1 MPWAI
6 LETKGEWTDIVS
18 VLKITTMQSAFV
30 VLCLKEIN
38 HIPFYESKN
47 KLNNNCLIN
56 ATCLKQINKCYKRG
70 IIITSYLEMDTIF
83 K

>member
-1 MPWAI
+1 MQRAI

-18 VLKITTMQSAFV
+18 VLKITTMKSCFA
-30 VLCLKEIN
+30 VLCLKEMN

-70 IIITSYLEMDTIF
+70 IIIISYLEMDL
-83 K
+83 